1 VISILSLGSVPP
13 KELGALAEFL
23 FLGLYFIPKMMARGE
38 WGGGGVVKHLF
49 PGISEKKVK
58 KFFRTNT
65 S

>member
-38 WGGGGVVKHLF
+38 WGGGGSKTSFSGHFRKKGKKILPDKH
-49 PGISEKKVK
+49 
-58 KFFRTNT
+58 
-65 S
+65 